1 MFGLITAPVR
11 FVETAA
17 RAARESAGT
26 AAHKASDVVH
36 AADVRA
42 QLQVLNNIVQSGIL
56 DPDGP
61 LDRMVGKG
69 GLLLRLAEQDGVLER
84 IIERDGPLDRL
95 LERDGLLATITER
108 DTLERLIALSE
119 TLDKLGPALDRI
131 GPALDAL
138 NARIAT
144 LQELMLPGGAVGDL
158 VAKLPLRRRKTAQT
172 AHPDKA
178 APGPG
183 VE

>member
-1 MFGLITAPVR
+1 MFGLITAPIR

-17 RAARESAGT
+17 RAARESAGQT
-26 AAHKASDVVH
+26 ATGIASKATDAVH
-36 AADVRA
+36 AADIRA

-69 GLLLRLAEQDGVLER
+69 GLLLRLAEEDGVLER

-95 LERDGLLATITER
+95 LERGGLLANLTER
-108 DTLERLIALSE
+108 GTLERLIALSE

-138 NARIAT
+138 NNRIAT
-144 LQELMLPGGAVGDL
+144 LQDLMSPGGAVGDL
-158 VAKLPLRRRKTAQT
+158 VAKLPLRRRKAG
-172 AHPDKA
+172 A
-178 APGPG
+178 AAGADEG
-183 VE
+183 